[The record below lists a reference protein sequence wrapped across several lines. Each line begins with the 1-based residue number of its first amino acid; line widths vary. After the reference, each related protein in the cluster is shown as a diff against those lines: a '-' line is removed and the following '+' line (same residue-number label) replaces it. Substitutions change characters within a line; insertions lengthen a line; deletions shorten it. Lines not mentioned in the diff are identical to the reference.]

1 MAKGIVLAGG
11 TGTRLSPL
19 TNKLQSKQL
28 LPVYDKPMIFYPIE
42 TLRSIGIVDILIITT
57 LHEAE
62 RFEEFLGDG
71 SRFGVNLTY
80 KIQPKPAGIADAF
93 NVGREFVDGDNV
105 ALILGDNIY
114 VGDIQATIGC
124 APGKFDLPGATL
136 FAAEVD
142 HPERYGV
149 FKYTDNKLDCVI
161 EKPTTYV
168 SNLAATGLYV
178 FDHTVARRVKK
189 LVPSARGELEIVDI
203 INQYIS
209 EGEATVIN
217 ISDNVAW
224 FDCGDVDELNECSN
238 YVRAIQNRTNR
249 VVGLNEG

>member
-71 SRFGVNLTY
+71 SRFGVNLT
-80 KIQPKPAGIADAF
+80 
-93 NVGREFVDGDNV
+93 
-105 ALILGDNIY
+105 LILGDNIY

-178 FDHTVARRVKK
+178 FDHTVTRRVKK